1 MAIETKLAVF
11 KDKHGLSDDAMI
23 ELKTIFDSIIV
34 EFAHKIMN
42 TESSKTIPKLDTTRV
57 IYAEKKFATKIAAEY
72 AAECNVTI
80 DEIPSETGKVTKK
93 DVEKYQK
100 SKSGEKSKSKSK
112 PKPLEVVNVKANED
126 NSESETETVL
136 KTNPGSKS
144 KSGSKSGS
152 KSASKITTK
161 TDFETESEY
170 ETKKII
176 SKKDKTVTK
185 EKCNGVTKEKCN
197 GVTKDG
203 NPCNLN
209 ATKTPDGSKKWYC
222 FRHAIDWKQYEVSS
236 DSDFENEIE
245 IEIEH
250 EDKGST
256 ITKKLV
262 HEDNDNVDS
271 D

>member
-11 KDKHGLSDDAMI
+11 KDKHGLPDDAMI

-34 EFAHKIMN
+34 EFAYKIMN

-57 IYAEKKFATKIAAEY
+57 IYAEKKFATRIAAEY

-100 SKSGEKSKSKSK
+100 SKNGEKSKSKSK
-112 PKPLEVVNVKANED
+112 SKSLNVVKVNED

-152 KSASKITTK
+152 KSTTK
-161 TDFETESEY
+161 TDFETESEC

-176 SKKDKTVTK
+176 SKKDKT
-185 EKCNGVTKEKCN
+185 VTKEKCN

-209 ATKTPDGSKKWYC
+209 ATKTPDGSKKCYC

-245 IEIEH
+245 IEH
-250 EDKGST
+250 EDNTGD
-256 ITKKLV
+256 KKLV
-262 HEDNDNVDS
+262 HEDIDTVDS

>member
-57 IYAEKKFATKIAAEY
+57 IYAEKRFATKIAAEY

-100 SKSGEKSKSKSK
+100 SKSGEKSKK
-112 PKPLEVVNVKANED
+112 PKPLNTVKANED
-126 NSESETETVL
+126 NSESETVL

-144 KSGSKSGS
+144 KSKSKSG
-152 KSASKITTK
+152 SKITTK
-161 TDFETESEY
+161 TDFETESEC

-176 SKKDKTVTK
+176 SKKDKT
-185 EKCNGVTKEKCN
+185 VTKEKCN

-209 ATKTPDGSKKWYC
+209 ATKTPDGSKKCYC

-245 IEIEH
+245 H
-250 EDKGST
+250 EDKTGD
-256 ITKKLV
+256 KKLV
-262 HEDNDNVDS
+262 HEDNDIVDS

>member
-11 KDKHGLSDDAMI
+11 KDKHNLSDEAMT

-100 SKSGEKSKSKSK
+100 SKSGEKSKK
-112 PKPLEVVNVKANED
+112 PKPLNVVKVNED

-144 KSGSKSGS
+144 KSKSKSGS
-152 KSASKITTK
+152 KAETKITTK
-161 TDFETESEY
+161 TDFETESEC

-176 SKKDKTVTK
+176 SKKDKTATK
-185 EKCNGVTKEKCN
+185 EKCS

-209 ATKTPDGSKKWYC
+209 ATKTPDGSKKCYC

-245 IEIEH
+245 H
-250 EDKGST
+250 ENENKID
-256 ITKKLV
+256 KKLV
-262 HEDNDNVDS
+262 HEDNENLDS

>member
-1 MAIETKLAVF
+1 MAIETKLAIF
-11 KDKHGLSDDAMI
+11 KDKHGLSDDAMT
-23 ELKTIFDSIIV
+23 ELKTIFDLIIV

-100 SKSGEKSKSKSK
+100 NKSGGKSKKT
-112 PKPLEVVNVKANED
+112 KPLNIVKANED

-144 KSGSKSGS
+144 KSKSNPGSKS
-152 KSASKITTK
+152 TTK
-161 TDFETESEY
+161 TDFETESEC

-176 SKKDKTVTK
+176 SKKDKT
-185 EKCNGVTKEKCN
+185 VTKEKCN

-209 ATKTPDGSKKWYC
+209 ATKTPDGSKKCYC

-245 IEIEH
+245 REEK
-250 EDKGST
+250 DPVPN
-256 ITKKLV
+256 KKLV
-262 HEDNDNVDS
+262 HEDIDTVDS

>member
-11 KDKHGLSDDAMI
+11 KDKYGLSDDAMI

-100 SKSGEKSKSKSK
+100 SKSGEKSKK
-112 PKPLEVVNVKANED
+112 PKPLNTVKANED

-144 KSGSKSGS
+144 KSKSGSKSGS
-152 KSASKITTK
+152 KSTTK
-161 TDFETESEY
+161 TDFETESEC

-176 SKKDKTVTK
+176 SKKDKT
-185 EKCNGVTKEKCN
+185 VTKEKCN

-209 ATKTPDGSKKWYC
+209 ATKTPDGSKKCYC

-245 IEIEH
+245 H
-250 EDKGST
+250 EDKEST
-256 ITKKLV
+256 IDKKLV
-262 HEDNDNVDS
+262 HEDIETVDS